1 VNPTVNVFT
10 KGNEE
15 KMKKSAL
22 VILLAALVTVAGASA
37 DTLHLRSGQNIEGSF
52 LGASTSQIKFLGPD
66 GKPKTYSLIDVEG
79 ITFATPPPASPD
91 RPPAAVAPAPTQKPT
106 KTTVLAGTP
115 IAVRMVDSLDTSKT
129 QTGALFTATLDSNL
143 EANGIVVARKGTT
156 VHGKVTKS
164 SNARRLT
171 GKSELQLE
179 LTNIVI
185 NGGAQ
190 PISTSGFQQKGKS
203 EGAQTAKK
211 TLGGAGLGAAIGAI
225 AGDAG
230 KGAAIGATAGLGVA
244 LVKKGEPIRVP
255 SETLLEF
262 SLKQP
267 TTLPVSK

>member
-1 VNPTVNVFT
+1 
-10 KGNEE
+10 
-15 KMKKSAL
+15 MKKGAF
-22 VILLAALVTVAGASA
+22 VILVAALITAAGASA
-37 DTLHLRSGQNIEGSF
+37 DTLHLRSGQNVEGNF
-52 LGASTSQIKFLGPD
+52 LGASTSQVKFLGPD
-66 GKPKTYSLIDVEG
+66 GKPKTYSMMDVES
-79 ITFATPPPASPD
+79 ITFAVPSAPTSPN
-91 RPPAAVAPAPTQKPT
+91 RPPAAASATPT

-143 EANGIVVARKGTT
+143 EANGIVVARRGAT

-185 NGGAQ
+185 NGAAQ

-230 KGAAIGATAGLGVA
+230 KGAAIGATAGLGMA

-267 TTLPVSK
+267 TMLPVSK

>member
-1 VNPTVNVFT
+1 
-10 KGNEE
+10 
-15 KMKKSAL
+15 MKKGAF
-22 VILLAALVTVAGASA
+22 VILFAALITAAGASA
-37 DTLHLRSGQNIEGSF
+37 DTLHLRSGQNVEGNF
-52 LGASTSQIKFLGPD
+52 LGASTSQVKFLGPD
-66 GKPKTYSLIDVEG
+66 GKPKTYSLMDVEG
-79 ITFATPPPASPD
+79 ITFAVPSAPASPN
-91 RPPAAVAPAPTQKPT
+91 RPPAAAPAKPT

-115 IAVRMVDSLDTSKT
+115 IAVRMVDSLDTGKT

-143 EANGIVVARKGTT
+143 EANGIVVARKGAT

-185 NGGAQ
+185 NGAAQ

-230 KGAAIGATAGLGVA
+230 KGAAIGATAGLGMA

-267 TTLPVSK
+267 ATLPVSK